1 MPAQLLR
8 TKCHLPPAR
17 PNSVPRAR
25 LSESLRGGLLTGRK
39 LTLISAPAGYGKTTL
54 AAGWARQSG
63 LPIAWL
69 SLDEQDN
76 EFGRF
81 LAYLLLALQKA
92 ADGSGAQIRLI
103 LDTPQLPPF
112 APANSV
118 W

>member
-1 MPAQLLR
+1 MVNQFVT

-25 LSESLRGGLLTGRK
+25 LGESLQRGLLADRK
-39 LTLISAPAGYGKTTL
+39 LTLISALAGYGKTTL

-81 LAYLLLALQKA
+81 LAYRLLALQQA
-92 ADGSGAQIRLI
+92 ADGVGTQIRLI

>member
-1 MPAQLLR
+1 VSNRSA
-8 TKCHLPPAR
+8 
-17 PNSVPRAR
+17 S
-25 LSESLRGGLLTGRK
+25 TGRPDIT
-39 LTLISAPAGYGKTTL
+39 LTRGSPRFFLVS
-54 AAGWARQSG
+54 
-63 LPIAWL
+63 
-69 SLDEQDN
+69 N